1 MRFQTV
7 LWLEVKN
14 MSQIIDS
21 FRRGTVSNRGYV
33 HGKSVSTTPPSA
45 LPRLEKVLLIAITVV
60 VGALAV
66 IFLGMLFRLW

>member
-1 MRFQTV
+1 
-7 LWLEVKN
+7 

-21 FRRGTVSNRGYV
+21 MKRGTVSYRGYV
-33 HGKSVSTTPPSA
+33 HGKSAKAVPPTNVT
-45 LPRLEKVLLIAITVV
+45 RLEKTLLMAMFGV